1 MVTSP
6 SSQEP
11 QEAQGLPVLGAPSLR
26 ADGARN
32 RRAILEAARRLFG
45 EEGIANVRVAD
56 VAREAGVGKATVFRH
71 FGDRS
76 GLVVALLD
84 NEDRELQEK
93 ILRGPPPLGPG
104 APPCERLHAFLDAL
118 VDLLERFGDLMFDAE
133 NAKPGARYRIGSYH
147 AWRQHVTVLL
157 SEANAAGGDPSGLAH
172 ALLAP
177 LAADLFAHLRGEAGV
192 SSDAYRA
199 AVHALA
205 QRVCDQSAAEPG
217 V

>member
-1 MVTSP
+1 
-6 SSQEP
+6 
-11 QEAQGLPVLGAPSLR
+11 
-26 ADGARN
+26 
-32 RRAILEAARRLFG
+32 
-45 EEGIANVRVAD
+45 VRVAD

-84 NEDRELQEK
+84 NEDRELQEQ

-104 APPCERLHAFLDAL
+104 APPCERLQAFLDAL

-133 NAKPGARYRIGSYH
+133 NAKPAARYRIGSYH
-147 AWRQHVTVLL
+147 AWRQHVTILL
-157 SEANAAGGDPSGLAH
+157 SEANAAGADPVVLAH

-177 LAADLFAHLRGEAGV
+177 LAADLFVHLRVDVGV
-192 SSDAYRA
+192 GGAAYRA

-205 QRVCDQSAAEPG
+205 RGVCDKSAPDP
-217 V
+217 VP